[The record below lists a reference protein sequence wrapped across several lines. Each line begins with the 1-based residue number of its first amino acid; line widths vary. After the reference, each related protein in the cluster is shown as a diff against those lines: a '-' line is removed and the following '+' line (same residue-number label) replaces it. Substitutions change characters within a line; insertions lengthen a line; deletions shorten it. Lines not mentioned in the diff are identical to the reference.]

1 MKNYYQLSQNEVR
14 REVNGKEE
22 ALTSSEVQ
30 QNQEKYG
37 LNELVEGKKEK
48 YDSDISGAVQGFPCH
63 YFDCCSSRIGDTW
76 RCREC
81 NCYFDRNY

>member
-30 QNQEKYG
+30 
-37 LNELVEGKKEK
+37 VEPGKVWSE
-48 YDSDISGAVQGFPCH
+48 
-63 YFDCCSSRIGDTW
+63 
-76 RCREC
+76 
-81 NCYFDRNY
+81 

>member
-37 LNELVEGKKEK
+37 LNELVEGKKK
-48 YDSDISGAVQGFPCH
+48 STIHDISGAV
-63 YFDCCSSRIGDTW
+63 
-76 RCREC
+76 
-81 NCYFDRNY
+81 